1 MSHCF
6 DSACHCGALRLAFMT
21 DVAPS
26 QWRVRACQCAFC
38 RAHGARTTSDS
49 AGSVRFT
56 ILDSAALVE
65 YRFGLR
71 TAEFLLCARC
81 GVYIAAMVTTPRG
94 RFATINVNALRDV
107 AHIEP
112 GHRRP
117 PLRPCKLRPFVLG
130 HAPYAQAQVRRV
142 RRSPRPPPSE
152 RTADEPLL
160 LVHFPRCLH
169 VTRRVAIVA
178 AGGTHDVFAA
188 LDFIDGMGLRRCGDG
203 GCGCQRRKRAGNE
216 LQRSDSMS
224 HGNSPPYFS

>member
-107 AHIEP
+107 ADIAGAQKVTYDGETAKQRLA
-112 GHRRP
+112 RREGGWTP
-117 PLRPCKLRPFVLG
+117 VL
-130 HAPYAQAQVRRV
+130 ANV
-142 RRSPRPPPSE
+142 
-152 RTADEPLL
+152 
-160 LVHFPRCLH
+160 
-169 VTRRVAIVA
+169 
-178 AGGTHDVFAA
+178 
-188 LDFIDGMGLRRCGDG
+188 
-203 GCGCQRRKRAGNE
+203 
-216 LQRSDSMS
+216 
-224 HGNSPPYFS
+224 